1 MIAILHVMSKGK
13 ERIKIQVCFITIRTM
28 VFGIYDSC
36 PATSLLKNSTDIY
49 AKNLQQFSQE
59 LRDIRVGFLSN
70 RTCNINGLIIR
81 FFSRTEIKA
90 FVELNIWSIIAQ
102 ILGNCSINQSC
113 HCSANQQN

>member
-1 MIAILHVMSKGK
+1 MIAIFPFMSKGK
-13 ERIKIQVCFITIRTM
+13 ECIKIQVYFITIRTM
-28 VFGIYDSC
+28 VSSC
-36 PATSLLKNSTDIY
+36 PATLLLKNPTDIY

-90 FVELNIWSIIAQ
+90 FVELNICTIIAQ
-102 ILGNCSINQSC
+102 ILGNCSINQSSNC
-113 HCSANQQN
+113 PAKQQN